1 MRYSRTI
8 IAQALFSA
16 VVMVSAAL
24 AVDVPCSQCGMIVD
38 AGSKFTAK
46 IATADRTLFF
56 CDIGDLFVY
65 LKRKKLRA
73 DGAFVKDHPSGEWVE
88 AKAAYFV
95 HDEIKFKTPMGWGV
109 AAFRDRGRAAEAG
122 KVMDFDAAARAMR

>member
-1 MRYSRTI
+1 
-8 IAQALFSA
+8 
-16 VVMVSAAL
+16 
-24 AVDVPCSQCGMIVD
+24 MIVD
-38 AGSKFTAK
+38 AGSKFTSK

-122 KVMDFDAAARAMR
+122 KVMDFDAAARAMQ